1 MIHIRIVYYQET
13 IVTLFVGLHLYRRV
27 LAVVFLDIQI
37 QLTTDGMRINR
48 CDYTFI
54 TLTQHQQ
61 NGIVHII
68 VNQEDGFLGGAYQVS
83 SKLVGIKEMQC
94 RQILPK
100 LILLQ
105 VLAPSL

>member
-1 MIHIRIVYYQET
+1 MIYIRFIDYQET
-13 IVTLFVGLHLYRRV
+13 IVALLVGLHLYRRV
-27 LAVVFLDIQI
+27 LAVNIQF
-37 QLTTDGMRINR
+37 QLMADGMCINR
-48 CDYTFI
+48 CNHTFI
-54 TLTQHQQ
+54 TLAQHQQ
-61 NGIVHII
+61 YGIVHII
-68 VNQEDGFLGGAYQVS
+68 IYQKYGFLDGAYQVS

>member
-1 MIHIRIVYYQET
+1 MIYIRFIYYQET
-13 IVTLFVGLHLYRRV
+13 IVALLVGLHLYRRV
-27 LAVVFLDIQI
+27 LAVVLLNIQF
-37 QLTTDGMRINR
+37 QLMADGMCINH
-48 CDYTFI
+48 CNHTFI
-54 TLTQHQQ
+54 TLAQHQQ
-61 NGIVHII
+61 YGIVHII
-68 VNQEDGFLGGAYQVS
+68 IYQKYGFLGGAYQVS